1 MPFRFEVIAQDP
13 HSHAR
18 LGRLITPHGEVETP
32 VFMPVGTQAT
42 VKTLSQDDLEQ
53 IGFRLI
59 LSNTYHLYLRP
70 GAERIAELGGL
81 HQFMSW
87 QGAILTD
94 SGGFQVFS
102 LTSLR
107 KLDENGVLFRS
118 HIDGSEHLL
127 TPEKSIEIQTHLGS
141 DIIMA
146 FDECPPYPASREQ
159 VAQATERTFRWAQRS
174 QAAWANPEQ
183 ALFGIV
189 QGGVYEDLRR
199 LSVEQI
205 TSLHLPGY
213 AIGGVSVGEPV
224 EEMYRIAAFTAPLL
238 PEDRPR
244 YLMGVGTPEDIRH
257 AVACGVDMF
266 DCVLPTRLG
275 RHGAVYTSQGRLNL
289 RNARY
294 AALQEPVDPAC
305 DCTVCRRYSAA
316 YIHHLFRAKEI
327 LAQRLATHHNLHF
340 YHRLMQQI
348 RGEIRLKLTVPNY
361 PFFSL

>member
-1 MPFRFEVIAQDP
+1 MPFNFEIIDEDTR
-13 HSHAR
+13 SNAR
-18 LGRLITPHGEVETP
+18 LGRLQTPHGEVETP

-42 VKTLSQDDLEQ
+42 VKSLSQDELEQ

-70 GAERIAELGGL
+70 GANRIAGLGGL
-81 HQFMSW
+81 HRFMSW
-87 QGAILTD
+87 NGAILTD

-102 LTSLR
+102 LTPLR

-127 TPEKSIEIQTHLGS
+127 TPEKSIEIQTLLGS
-141 DIIMA
+141 DFIMA
-146 FDECPPYPASREQ
+146 FDECPPYLATYDE
-159 VAQATERTFRWAQRS
+159 VAQATDRTYRWAIRS
-174 QAAWANPEQ
+174 KSAWANPEQ
-183 ALFGIV
+183 SLFGIV
-189 QGGVYEDLRR
+189 QGGVHEELRR
-199 LSVEQI
+199 MSVEQI
-205 TSLHLPGY
+205 GSLDLPGY

-224 EEMYRIAAFTAPLL
+224 EEMYRIAALTAPLL
-238 PEDRPR
+238 PKDRPR
-244 YLMGVGTPEDIRH
+244 YLMGVGTPDDIRH

-275 RHGAVYTSQGRLNL
+275 RHGAVYTSVGRLNL

-294 AALQEPVDPAC
+294 AESREPIDSAC
-305 DCTVCRRYSAA
+305 DCTVCRRYPLA
-316 YIHHLFRAKEI
+316 YVHHLFRAREI

-348 RGEIRLKLTVPNY
+348 REEIKNAG
-361 PFFSL
+361 